1 MKLEERWPAN
11 SFGPLIF
18 LYTAISRKV
27 VGKKHAT
34 IPTGIV
40 GGLSSFF
47 FKEIW
52 KNCRRDYGHMF
63 ASAKG
68 KQQK

>member
-1 MKLEERWPAN
+1 MKLDERWPAN
-11 SFGPLIF
+11 SFGPFIF

-40 GGLSSFF
+40 GGFEVLFLQRNL
-47 FKEIW
+47 EEW
-52 KNCRRDYGHMF
+52 QERLWTYVCEW
-63 ASAKG
+63 
-68 KQQK
+68 